1 MGVVEELIRAR
12 EAYGRR
18 EWLAAYAG
26 LSGTPPDEL
35 AAGDFVRLATAAY
48 LTGRRND
55 CVQALQRAYQLNLD
69 AGDLPAAVRSGFWL
83 AYVLV
88 TSGETAVGG
97 GWVARSQRLLAEVDG
112 DVVERGYVLL
122 HVMYRYMFAGE
133 FAAAGEVAGQITGY
147 GHRYRDPDLVAM
159 GLSSQG
165 RLLLYCGR
173 VPDGLA
179 RLDESMVGVA
189 AGEVSAIFAGNVYCA
204 MIEACQEIADFDRA
218 ARWTA
223 ALTTWCAGQPGLV
236 PFTGQCAVHRGQ
248 IMRAHGAF
256 GEALIEFDLAVTR
269 YLAEQAPGPAGLAMA
284 ERGDVLHIR
293 GDLAG
298 AQAAYDRVV
307 EFGHEPQPGLALL
320 WLSRGRTEAAA
331 AAVRRLLGEA
341 GDPVRR
347 SQLLPP
353 AVEVL
358 LATGRRDEAATAAAE
373 LASIA
378 GSFGCPPVQARA
390 GYAAAL
396 AALDSGDPAAAM
408 PLLRQ
413 ARAVWERLG
422 GRYETARCRMQLG
435 RALRALGD
443 EESAVTELAAARR
456 GFTQLGAAPA
466 EREAA
471 TLISPAY
478 PNGLTAREVEV
489 LRLVAAGKTNPEIAA
504 QLFLSAKTVARHL
517 SNIFAKL
524 DVSSRTAAAAFA
536 HEHHITP

>member
-18 EWLAAYAG
+18 EWRAAYGG
-26 LSGTPPDEL
+26 LSDAAPDEL
-35 AAGDFVRLATAAY
+35 TAGDFVRLATAAY
-48 LTGRRND
+48 LLGRRND
-55 CVQALQRAYQLNLD
+55 CVQALQRAYQLYLD
-69 AGDLPAAVRSGFWL
+69 AGDLPAAVRSAFWL

-97 GWVARSQRLLAEVDG
+97 GWVARSQRLLADVDG
-112 DVVERGYVLL
+112 DVVECGYVLL
-122 HVMYRYMFAGE
+122 HVMYRHIFAGE
-133 FAAAGEVAGQITGY
+133 FAAACEIAEEITGY

-165 RLLLYCGR
+165 RLLLYRGR
-173 VPDGLA
+173 VPDGLTL
-179 RLDESMVGVA
+179 LDESMVGVA
-189 AGEVSAIFAGNVYCA
+189 AGEVSAIFAGNVYCS
-204 MIEACQEIADFDRA
+204 MIEGCQEIADFDRA

-248 IMRAHGAF
+248 IMRAQGAF
-256 GEALIEFDLAVTR
+256 DQALIEFDLAVTR

-284 ERGDVLHIR
+284 ERGDVLRIR
-293 GDLAG
+293 GDLTG
-298 AQAAYDRVV
+298 AQAAYDRAV
-307 EFGHEPQPGLALL
+307 ELGHEPQPGLALL
-320 WLSRGRTEAAA
+320 WLSQGRTEAAA
-331 AAVRRLLGEA
+331 AAIRRLLAEA

-358 LATGRRDEAATAAAE
+358 LATGRRDEAAAAAAE
-373 LASIA
+373 LGSIA
-378 GSFGCPPVQARA
+378 GSFGCPPVRARA
-390 GYAAAL
+390 DYAAAL
-396 AALDSGDPAAAM
+396 AALESGGPAAAM

-413 ARAVWERLG
+413 ARALWERLG
-422 GRYETARCRMQLG
+422 GRYETARCRTQLG

-443 EESAVTELAAARR
+443 EESAVAELAAARR
-456 GFTQLGAAPA
+456 GFAELGAAPA

-478 PNGLTAREVEV
+478 PGGLTAREVEV
-489 LRLVAAGKTNPEIAA
+489 LRLVAAGKTNPQIAV
-504 QLFLSAKTVARHL
+504 QLFLSEKTVARHL
-517 SNIFAKL
+517 SNIFTKV
-524 DVSSRTAAAAFA
+524 DVTSRTAAAAFA
-536 HEHHITP
+536 YEHHIT